1 MAIPFLTNINLSDN
15 ELQNSKLHL
24 TGSNPTSAQ
33 GQFYLN
39 SSTNKFRV
47 YTTSWQNVAF
57 ESWVSSNFNNY
68 SLPLAADGTRGGI
81 QIGYTEN
88 GKNYPVEL
96 SSEKAFVNVPWTD
109 TTTNETITL
118 SGDVSG
124 SGTSS
129 INVTI
134 ASDAVEGSMLNDN
147 VISGQTALTSG
158 LASTDELLISDAGT
172 IKRMDVSVL
181 QTYMQNN
188 LSIAS
193 GDITAV
199 NITAGDGL
207 TGTVNTSSGTHT
219 QTIDVVGGDGITA
232 NADEIEVAVDDT
244 TIELSASNGSG
255 QVRAKTA
262 AIADGGTAL
271 ATADQIHTF
280 VTGYADA
287 SGTDNSTDVTLAGSL
302 DYITISGQVITRNAI
317 VLTTDVS
324 GTLPIANGGTGQTS
338 AAAAA
343 NALLNTSQG
352 GSLTIGNGS
361 DEIVIPGDLTVTGTT
376 TTNNVEV
383 ISTSN
388 GVVFEGNAAD
398 ANELTLLA
406 GTLTADRT
414 VTLPDATGTVAL
426 TSDLH
431 DAVTL
436 SGSYDYITLSGQVIT
451 VGQVDYNTDISN
463 TPTIPTVNNATITLA
478 AGNSGITMDADN
490 AFTTNQSTNETI
502 TISHADTS
510 SQASVN
516 NSGLTVIQDVT
527 LDTYGH
533 VTGLTSSDITDDVI
547 SAGRKRVVISGD
559 GTETSFTVQ
568 HDFGTPFVSCQL
580 LDYGNAGTG
589 ATYEVVYADIRRSDD
604 NNITVEFATAPSST
618 QDYVALMVKF

>member
-1 MAIPFLTNINLSDN
+1 MAKYLSNIDLSNN
-15 ELQNSKLHL
+15 ELQNAVIHPLGTAPSSPSEGQVYYN
-24 TGSNPTSAQ
+24 TGQDKVYVYNGSA
-33 GQFYLN
+33 
-39 SSTNKFRV
+39 
-47 YTTSWQNVAF
+47 
-57 ESWVSSNFNNY
+57 WVS
-68 SLPLAADGTRGGI
+68 I
-81 QIGYTEN
+81 
-88 GKNYPVEL
+88 
-96 SSEKAFVNVPWTD
+96 
-109 TTTNETITL
+109 
-118 SGDVSG
+118 
-124 SGTSS
+124 
-129 INVTI
+129 
-134 ASDAVEGSMLNDN
+134 
-147 VISGQTALTSG
+147 
-158 LASTDELLISDAGT
+158 
-172 IKRMDVSVL
+172 
-181 QTYMQNN
+181 
-188 LSIAS
+188 S
-193 GDITAV
+193 GDITEVQSGTTGQLTVSNGTGPVPSLSIVTGAVTNGGSALATGDQIYDFVTGLGYTSNAGDITRV

-207 TGTVNTSSGTHT
+207 TGTVDTTSGDHT
-219 QTIDVVGGDGITA
+219 QTINVVGGDGITA
-232 NADEIEVAVDDT
+232 NADEIEVSVDNT
-244 TIELSASNGSG
+244 TIELSASTGSG
-255 QVRAKTA
+255 VVRAKTA
-262 AIADGGTAL
+262 AIVDGGTGL

-280 VTGYADA
+280 VTGYADP

-317 VLTTDVS
+317 DLSTDVT
-324 GTLPIANGGTGQTS
+324 GALPIANGGTGQTT

-431 DAVTL
+431 DAVTVT
-436 SGSYDYITLSGQVIT
+436 GSYDYITLSGQQIT
-451 VGQVDYNTDISN
+451 VGQVDYNTDIAN

-490 AFTTNQSTNETI
+490 AFTTNQSGNETI

-533 VTGLTSSDITDDVI
+533 VTGLASADITSSVI
-547 SAGRKRVVISGD
+547 GAGRKKVVISGD
-559 GTETSFTVQ
+559 GTTTQFSVQ

-580 LDYGNAGTG
+580 LDYGDAGTG
-589 ATYEVVYADIRRSDD
+589 ATYEVVYADISRQDD
-604 NNITVEFATAPSST
+604 NRIYVEFATAPSTT
-618 QDYVALMVKF
+618 QDYVALLVQF